1 MPQTILDPQGNARL
15 VPDDQVDAALAAGGK
30 KALKFSDPKG
40 QQRWI
45 PADMADQATQAG
57 GKPVTDATSQGFASS
72 AYSASPLSIPEQVA
86 GAIAHPIDTAQ
97 AIPGALKSEALRSI
111 GKLKEAWNTP
121 NNQPV
126 QAVDR
131 TLEAIPFVGAG
142 IQKSNEQYAA
152 GNVAGAYGT
161 ALGLGASLALPEAIK
176 TYGKPVGT
184 AVGRF
189 PGAVGAGVDATK
201 AELYP
206 RAVLPAAE
214 QTARDLAKALVVDK
228 AAAPNFIK
236 AATSEASTVVDYAK
250 RANIP
255 INSTIEFSKA
265 AEGAA
270 NEIQQFY
277 DKNVLAPNTKAVVS
291 VPQAY
296 GGTKVPGSV
305 NSATIGDL
313 DKRINQINAEVS
325 PNNRKATAGATSSA
339 NASDA
344 DLIAEK
350 RQLTDTLHK
359 YLADATGT
367 TPQDIADLRQRAGKL
382 RTIADEANASANST
396 LRSAGS
402 SEQGN
407 GPNIFSRHGGI
418 HRAMQELVG
427 GPEVI
432 GNRAIR
438 RVVGGIEPSS
448 PALPTVSTK
457 PNFNQT
463 RSLDDLLKIGKADQ

>member
-1 MPQTILDPQGNARL
+1 MPQTIFDDKGNPRL
-15 VPDDQVDAALAAGGK
+15 IPDDQVSAALAAGGK
-30 KALKFSDPKG
+30 KALKFQDPQG
-40 QQRWI
+40 VQHWV
-45 PADMADQATQAG
+45 PEDQADAARAAN
-57 GKPVTDATSQGFASS
+57 GKQLDDPNSQGLLSS
-72 AYSASPLSIPEQVA
+72 AYSASPLSIPGQIYDAVTSPVE
-86 GAIAHPIDTAQ
+86 TAK
-97 AIPGALKSEALRSI
+97 AIPGALKSEALRSL

-161 ALGLGASLALPEAIK
+161 AIGLGASLALPEAIK
-176 TYGKPVGT
+176 TYGKPIGT

-189 PGAVGAGVDATK
+189 PSAVGAGVDASK

-214 QTARDLAKALVVDK
+214 QSARDLAKALVVDK

-236 AATSEASTVVDYAK
+236 AATTEAPAVIDFAK
-250 RANIP
+250 RAQMP
-255 INSTIEFSKA
+255 INSPIEFAKA
-265 AEGAA
+265 ATGAA

-277 DKNVLAPNTKAVVS
+277 DKNVLEPNSKIVVS
-291 VPQAY
+291 VPQNY
-296 GGTKVPGSV
+296 GGSKVIGSQ
-305 NSATIGDL
+305 NQATISDL
-313 DKRINQINAEVS
+313 ENRINKINAEVS

-339 NASDA
+339 NASDS
-344 DLIAEK
+344 DLLDEK
-350 RQLTDTLHK
+350 RGLTDILHK
-359 YLADATGT
+359 ALADATGT
-367 TPQDIADLRQRAGKL
+367 TPQNVADLRQRAGKL
-382 RTIADEANASANST
+382 RTIADEANSSANAQ
-396 LRSAGS
+396 LLSAGRT
-402 SEQGN
+402 EQG
-407 GPNIFSRHGGI
+407 GTPGIFSRHGAL
-418 HRAMQELVG
+418 HSAMQSIVG

-448 PALPTVSTK
+448 PSLPTVSTK
-457 PNFNQT
+457 PNFNNV
-463 RSLDDLLKIGKADQ
+463 RSLDELLALGKNSQ